1 LVAVISI
8 YLQSCNCKKFKH
20 ILRRE
25 RYLRY
30 GNLNDFMNKFVA
42 MPVLLALSLGIG
54 FAYTGSVSGQDT
66 GMANE
71 SMMNQTNNETLS
83 GLESDLG
90 NDTQILENDTD
101 IGNPNNDVLN
111 SMATNE
117 NQSN

>member
-1 LVAVISI
+1 M
-8 YLQSCNCKKFKH
+8 Q
-20 ILRRE
+20 E

-30 GNLNDFMNKFVA
+30 GNLDEFMNKFVA
-42 MPVLLALSLGIG
+42 APVLIALSLGIG
-54 FAYTGSVSGQDT
+54 FAYTGVVSGQDM

-71 SMMNQTNNETLS
+71 SMMNQSAMNMTAPETLA
-83 GLESDLG
+83 GLDQELG

-101 IGNPNNDVLN
+101 VGNPNNTMLN

>member
-1 LVAVISI
+1 
-8 YLQSCNCKKFKH
+8 
-20 ILRRE
+20 
-25 RYLRY
+25 
-30 GNLNDFMNKFVA
+30 MNKFVA
-42 MPVLLALSLGIG
+42 MSVLLALSLGIG
-54 FAYTGSVSGQDT
+54 FAYIGSVSGQDT

-71 SMMNQTNNETLS
+71 SMTNQTNMTETLP

-101 IGNPNNDVLN
+101 IGNPSNDVLN